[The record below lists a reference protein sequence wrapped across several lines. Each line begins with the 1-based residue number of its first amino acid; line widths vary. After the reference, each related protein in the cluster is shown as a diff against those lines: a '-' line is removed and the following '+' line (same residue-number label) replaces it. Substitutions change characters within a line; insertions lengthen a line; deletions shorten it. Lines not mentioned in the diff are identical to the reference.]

1 MRHDERTIRN
11 VDDEIYRIAPR
22 THGSGAGRIDAREEY
37 ARDLR
42 EKDYLRA
49 QMNRLANGGQPM
61 PMMDPAMMPPPMLP
75 APGPAPEAQVQVA
88 ENAAAQQGEALGQE
102 YLDEMMTGIDTADST
117 EELIDAMRG
126 DDRTLQERYDELAN
140 FVGERD
146 ASATPESVLTLVQP
160 TIMMTEQ
167 GAMDSGIGEL
177 MQGISGEVDMETEM
191 GVPTPMGQ
199 GIGELMMSQS
209 VEEVI
214 PEMNAGGPVQRFAN
228 GGTPDLSNILNQYQ
242 ALTAP
247 STADEFGS
255 MVDARMP
262 IYQRLLGDTDQ
273 TKQDL
278 QSKLYFDIAQAGLN
292 LASGTDPRTGQSMAG
307 KPLASQLA
315 SAAQPVVASAGAG
328 ARELRN
334 IERGAAAGALQSAE
348 AAEAARIGAA
358 RGIQSDMFRGAG
370 ALASQ
375 VEGLRFTGRE
385 NELNRRFQRT
395 EGESDRQLQ
404 ERLATERNSLTE
416 RLFDKDTTRRIEEI
430 LKRGGVEIDLINER
444 GEVETGLIDDRMVAQ
459 LKRDGQLNEFELG
472 QIEARKIAE
481 GDLIG
486 LRGLEQRASMR
497 LDLQKRADLQ
507 DDEQLH
513 QLEMQ
518 RERIAQ
524 GESEFTRQLDRLLAN
539 DEFAEELGRDQ
550 FTELVRQ
557 REALRGGERGII
569 NAVANSVLGIDT
581 GFGVGTTAFDIA
593 REAQKFGFNIQEESL
608 QLKQEEA
615 SFMQR
620 FREAN
625 RKLSE
630 ELARAKVE
638 NESVDLG
645 IRGYQAGTDR
655 IEAIQ
660 SLQTDYSKLF
670 GGSQEGIMRGVL
682 SNTDALDRFGRG
694 LSSPSE
700 AQQIIQSIEVLSR
713 PSRVF
718 DPSTGMSTYSNPS
731 LPSAV
736 VEAARLYEQN
746 VGPMFAQGGA
756 VVKMAEGGDPQMTAF
771 QKRMM
776 EQPRSALEP
785 TPPPEGFIVDETLS
799 FEDATGPISGLKRVL
814 NVGAETGREFG
825 LPTSAP
831 FIEVD
836 QASEQLRAV
845 SNMTQRFIRNSST
858 SGRPLAIE
866 IQALAEEIAQP
877 GAFKMDETTLVKL
890 QTMRNQLQEV
900 QSLATSV
907 LEAPQAYNQKVIIGA
922 REDLTSLT
930 PLLDNY
936 NKIIKSYEIGLGK
949 LDKPDPSMF
958 ERGLGNAQGNVG
970 QALLSRRM
978 LPLPGMEDRSF
989 EESSLRS
996 AILASQGGPINR
1008 RRS

>member
-1 MRHDERTIRN
+1 M
-11 VDDEIYRIAPR
+11 
-22 THGSGAGRIDAREEY
+22 
-37 ARDLR
+37 
-42 EKDYLRA
+42 
-49 QMNRLANGGQPM
+49 
-61 PMMDPAMMPPPMLP
+61 
-75 APGPAPEAQVQVA
+75 
-88 ENAAAQQGEALGQE
+88 QE
-102 YLDEMMTGIDTADST
+102 YLDEGMMTGIDSAEST
-117 EELIDAMRG
+117 EELIDAIRVVTT
-126 DDRTLQERYDELAN
+126 RRYKPVTTSLLVLLEKD
-140 FVGERD
+140 D

-214 PEMNAGGPVQRFAN
+214 PEMNAGGPVRMSQ
-228 GGTPDLSNILNQYQ
+228 GGVPPDLSNILDQYQ
-242 ALTAP
+242 SLTAP

-358 RGIQSDMFRGAG
+358 RGIQSDLFRGAG
-370 ALASQ
+370 NLASQ
-375 VEGLRFTGRE
+375 VEGQRFTGRE

-416 RLFDKDTTRRIEEI
+416 RLFDKETTRRIEEI
-430 LKRGGVEIDLINER
+430 LKQGGVQKELINER
-444 GEVETGLIDDRMVAQ
+444 GEVQVGLIDANLIAQ
-459 LKRDGQLNEFELG
+459 LERDGKLNEFELG
-472 QIEARKIAE
+472 LIEARKNAE
-481 GDLIG
+481 ADLTTI
-486 LRGLEQRASMR
+486 RGLEDRATTR
-497 LDLQKRADLQ
+497 LEIAARAGLQ
-507 DDEQLH
+507 DDQQAH
-513 QLEMQ
+513 ALEIQ
-518 RERIAQ
+518 SRNIAENSRQFDENLDAVVRRLELDEDALADLSKFRRSQQTIAAKNANSLEYLREWNV
-524 GESEFTRQLDRLLAN
+524 LLQEKGI
-539 DEFAEELGRDQ
+539 DLE
-550 FTELVRQ
+550 
-557 REALRGGERGII
+557 REATE
-569 NAVANSVLGIDT
+569 
-581 GFGVGTTAFDIA
+581 FGM
-593 REAQKFGFNIQEESL
+593 NL
-608 QLKQEEA
+608 QEEA
-615 SFMQR
+615 AALSAQQAE
-620 FREAN
+620 FRQKYQDAQF
-625 RKLSE
+625 KLQE
-630 ELARAKVE
+630 ELQKASAILDVE
-638 NESVDLG
+638 NLG
-645 IRGYQAGTDR
+645 LDAYRATTDR
-655 IEAIQ
+655 INAL
-660 SLQTDYSKLF
+660 SGMQTDYTKIF
-670 GGSQEGIMRGVL
+670 GGSQEGVMRGIL
-682 SNTDALDRFGRG
+682 SNTEALQRFGSG
-694 LSSPSE
+694 QSSPDE
-700 AQQIIQSIEVLSR
+700 AQQIITSIEYLGR
-713 PSRVF
+713 PTMSYDARTGAQI
-718 DPSTGMSTYSNPS
+718 STNPV

-736 VEAARLYEQN
+736 IEAARLYEQN

-756 VVKMAEGGDPQMTAF
+756 VVKMANGGDPQMTEF
-771 QKRMM
+771 ERRMM
-776 EQPRSALEP
+776 KQPRSALEP

-799 FEDATGPISGLKRVL
+799 FEDATGPISGLKRAL
-814 NVGAETGREFG
+814 NVGGGTGREFG

-831 FIEVD
+831 YMEVD
-836 QASEQLRAV
+836 EASEQLRAV

-958 ERGLGNAQGNVG
+958 ELGP
-970 QALLSRRM
+970 RR
-978 LPLPGMEDRSF
+978 
-989 EESSLRS
+989 
-996 AILASQGGPINR
+996 
-1008 RRS
+1008 